1 MTYSQPIYKLF
12 LLIVIFIVMGNFKY
26 KEQYAVIVICKNEIE
41 QKEIYDRLLC
51 QGLTLKVVSV

>member
-1 MTYSQPIYKLF
+1 
-12 LLIVIFIVMGNFKY
+12 MGNFKY